1 VLSTCFYTIN
11 SQGWAFN
18 LKTLDENV

>member
-1 VLSTCFYTIN
+1 VLSTCFCTIN

-18 LKTLDENV
+18 LKTLDENI